1 MIGYCKKKLY
11 IAILGSSKKELADMT
26 HTIKSWY
33 TVIKIKTF
41 IDSGS
46 LFEAINLNKLQN
58 HPFDMVYVN
67 SDQKAEK
74 MIINRTMPE
83 ILVMTYNNSPKHVT

>member
-11 IAILGSSKKELADMT
+11 VAILGSSKKELADMT

-33 TVIKIKTF
+33 AGIKIKTF

-46 LFEAINLNKLQN
+46 LFEAISLNKLQN

-67 SDQKAEK
+67 SDKQAEK

-83 ILVMTYNNSPKHVT
+83 IPVMTHNSC